1 MTKRNGSTGRSQTR
15 KRPAAKPFLLQRLRR
30 RDIILLSGL
39 LMLACTSLITVGLL
53 ILRYQPAPPPI
64 QLDGGVPTPGPQP
77 VHTVTYT
84 EVTGLGQ
91 YQIAW
96 REGQSWATDAAL
108 VSASASWPQVL
119 SVGQVGEPVDWH
131 YRFYS
136 PGKERLFIVNVG
148 PDQRV
153 SSVEHRVRV
162 TLPPALPGA
171 ERWVIDSP
179 AALAIWLDYGGAELI
194 RRNPGLEVLIE
205 LRRVKNHAG
214 PVWMVIGLDKR
225 TQDIHVVV
233 VDASEGLVVPTEVR
247 F

>member
-1 MTKRNGSTGRSQTR
+1 
-15 KRPAAKPFLLQRLRR
+15 LQRLRR

-53 ILRYQPAPPPI
+53 ILRYQSTAPPLESNTAGLAPR
-64 QLDGGVPTPGPQP
+64 PQP

-84 EVTGLGQ
+84 EVTGLSQ
-91 YQIAW
+91 YQVAL
-96 REGQSWATDAAL
+96 REGQAWAPDAAL
-108 VSASASWPQVL
+108 VSASASWPQTL
-119 SVGQVGEPVDWH
+119 SVGQVGEPADWH

-136 PGKERLFIVNVG
+136 PAKERLFIVNVA
-148 PDQRV
+148 PDQQV
-153 SSVEHRVRV
+153 SSVEHRARI
-162 TLPPALPGA
+162 TLPPALPGV
-171 ERWVIDSP
+171 EQWVIDSP
-179 AALAIWLDYGGAELI
+179 AALAIWLDYGGAELVQ
-194 RRNPGLEVLIE
+194 RNPGLEVLIE
-205 LRRVKNHAG
+205 LRRVRNHDG